1 MKRSAQS
8 HEKKTSPLPL
18 KMRGLYRR
26 GKIFWYAKM
35 VDGARLQTSLE
46 TEDQGEAVAKVLAM
60 RQQPDLVPIDSYVK
74 EVKAYIKEQVIRGK
88 LSHTFAPTRESSL
101 RQFGDK
107 YSITSPADI
116 TTDKVRQWYDGMR
129 FEKKPALKEST
140 AQGYVFGLRAFLGW
154 LVDRDKLRENVALKV
169 DMDEYKQTARLVYAD
184 AQTVADLIANAP
196 DDAMRFILY
205 CGFHAGMRK
214 LEIIEARPDWFDLK
228 AGCVTIQA
236 TETFQTK
243 DKDHRTIPLT
253 KGFQTFLAIYGL
265 KKPFMLM
272 PDVPKWKCKYRYDF
286 RKPFEEYIESFG
298 EGYRL
303 GTDKLAP
310 KRDLSWLTPHV
321 MRHTFA
327 SLHASAN
334 TSIYKIALWL
344 GDGVEVVQKHYAKLS
359 PSDADINKA
368 FT

>member
-1 MKRSAQS
+1 
-8 HEKKTSPLPL
+8 
-18 KMRGLYRR
+18 MRGLYQR
-26 GKIFWYAKM
+26 GKVFWYRKM
-35 VDGARLQTSLE
+35 VDGARIQTSLE

-60 RQQPDLVPIDSYVK
+60 RQDPDLVPINSYIK
-74 EVKAYIKEQVIRGK
+74 EVKAYVREQVIRGK
-88 LSHTFAPTRESSL
+88 LSHMFAPTRESSL

-107 YSITSPADI
+107 FKIMSPADI
-116 TTDKVRQWYDGMR
+116 TTDKVREWYDWMR
-129 FEKKPALKEST
+129 YEKKPALKEST

-169 DMDEYKQTARLVYAD
+169 ELDEYKQMARQVFCD

-196 DDAMRFILY
+196 DDSMRFILY

-214 LEIIEARPDWFDLK
+214 LEIIEARPNWFDLR

-253 KGFQTFLAIYGL
+253 SGFKTFLKSYGL
-265 KKPFMLM
+265 PSPFMLM
-272 PDVPKWKCKYRYDF
+272 PDVPKWKYKYRYDF
-286 RKPFEEYIESFG
+286 RRPFEDYIKAFG
-298 EGYRL
+298 EGHHL

-310 KRDLSWLTPHV
+310 KKDLSWLTPHV

-327 SLHASAN
+327 SLHAIAD

-344 GDGVEVVQKHYAKLS
+344 GDGVQVVQKHYAKLS
-359 PSDADINKA
+359 PSDVDINKA
-368 FT
+368 FA

>member
-1 MKRSAQS
+1 MKGPAKSYV
-8 HEKKTSPLPL
+8 KPTNPLPL

-35 VDGARLQTSLE
+35 VNAVRTQTSLG

-60 RQQPDLVPIDSYVK
+60 RQQPELLPVNSFEH
-74 EVKAYIKEQVIRGK
+74 EVSAYIKEQVARGK
-88 LSHTFAPTRESSL
+88 LSHTFSPTRESSL
-101 RQFGDK
+101 RQFGNIYK
-107 YSITSPADI
+107 ILSPVDV
-116 TTDKVRQWYDGMR
+116 TTDKVREWYNWMR
-129 FEKKPALKEST
+129 YQKKPRLKEST

-154 LVDRDKLRENVALKV
+154 LVDRDKLKENVALKV
-169 DMDEYKQTARLVYAD
+169 EMDEYRHTARLVYCDGA
-184 AQTVADLIANAP
+184 TVADLIANAP
-196 DDAMRFILY
+196 DDSMRFILY
-205 CGFHAGMRK
+205 SGFHAGMRK

-236 TETFQTK
+236 TSTFRTK

-253 KGFQTFLAIYGL
+253 KGFQRFL
-265 KKPFMLM
+265 KKYKLPSPFMLM
-272 PDVPKWKCKYRYDF
+272 PHVPKGQYKYRYDF
-286 RKPFEEYIESFG
+286 RKPFEEYIKT
-298 EGYRL
+298 YA
-303 GTDKLAP
+303 TAHN
-310 KRDLSWLTPHV
+310 RDLDWLTPHV

-327 SLHASAN
+327 SLHAGAG

-368 FT
+368 FS